1 MSEQPP
7 RDFGAYL
14 RETREARGIS
24 LRQIAASTK
33 ISVHALEALE
43 RNDVSR
49 LPGGIFTRAFVRAY
63 AREVGLDQE
72 QTVRLFVSRFQ
83 GQADGVEPIE
93 GPEVEGEPPARS
105 PAALAGVAVL
115 ILAVIL
121 YFFLGRN
128 GSSDTPETLE
138 TPSTSVQETPLATG
152 GTVGSEPAVPPQS
165 EPPEPSAA
173 PAIEAPAV
181 EGTETGSEY
190 SGRGL
195 LLVVRATGD
204 CWVSARIDGKRSFSR
219 LLKIDER
226 VEIEADEEIVLK
238 VGDAGSFVY
247 TLNGAAGRQLGPPG
261 SVANERMTV
270 HNYRSYLAD
279 PSGVR

>member
-1 MSEQPP
+1 MSEQPA

-14 RETREARGIS
+14 REAREARGIS

-72 QTVRLFVSRFQ
+72 QTIRLFMSRFH
-83 GQADGVEPIE
+83 GQADVDIGVEPVE
-93 GPEVEGEPPARS
+93 GPEAPGPPAARN

-121 YFFLGRN
+121 YFFLGRS
-128 GSSDTPETLE
+128 GSTDTPETLD
-138 TPSTSVQETPLATG
+138 TPSTDTQASPLATG
-152 GTVGSEPAVPPQS
+152 GTAGDEPAVPP
-165 EPPEPSAA
+165 PPEP
-173 PAIEAPAV
+173 PATSTALEAPAV
-181 EGTETGSEY
+181 DETGSGY

-195 LLVVRATGD
+195 LLVIRSTGN

-219 LLKIDER
+219 LLKVDER
-226 VEIEADEEIVLK
+226 VEIEADEEIVMK
-238 VGDAGSFVY
+238 VGDAGAFAY
-247 TLNGAAGRQLGPPG
+247 TLNGAAGRPLGQPG
-261 SVANERMTV
+261 SVANERITV
-270 HNYRSYLAD
+270 NNYRSYLAD
-279 PSGVR
+279 PSGAR